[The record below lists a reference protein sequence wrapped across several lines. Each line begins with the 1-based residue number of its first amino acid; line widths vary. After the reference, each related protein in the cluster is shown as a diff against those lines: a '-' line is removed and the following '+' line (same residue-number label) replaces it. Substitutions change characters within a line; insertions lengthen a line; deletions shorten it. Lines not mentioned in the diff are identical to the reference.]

1 MIRINLLAGER
12 RAAAKVPSG
21 LQAAQKLTVIG
32 TLILLLAALGV
43 GWRYWALGQASA
55 TLDREIAEARREE
68 QRLAQILNEVREFE
82 ARRAQLQQRAA
93 LIDELRRGQTAPVHM
108 IDQISRSLPEMTW
121 LTELRQEGYDVT
133 MEGRCLSLTS
143 LSDFIG
149 NLEATRY
156 FQRPVEILSSEVVA
170 GEQGGP
176 DTIRFSI
183 RGTFQM
189 AGIDSAPPEPAG
201 GARKTPAKGGPR
213 G

>member
-1 MIRINLLAGER
+1 MAH
-12 RAAAKVPSG
+12 RAAAG
-21 LQAAQKLTVIG
+21 G
-32 TLILLLAALGV
+32 
-43 GWRYWALGQASA
+43 
-55 TLDREIAEARREE
+55 
-68 QRLAQILNEVREFE
+68 
-82 ARRAQLQQRAA
+82 
-93 LIDELRRGQTAPVHM
+93 LRRDDG
-108 IDQISRSLPEMTW
+108 
-121 LTELRQEGYDVT
+121 
-133 MEGRCLSLTS
+133 GRCLSLTS

-189 AGIDSAPPEPAG
+189 AGIDSAPPAPAA